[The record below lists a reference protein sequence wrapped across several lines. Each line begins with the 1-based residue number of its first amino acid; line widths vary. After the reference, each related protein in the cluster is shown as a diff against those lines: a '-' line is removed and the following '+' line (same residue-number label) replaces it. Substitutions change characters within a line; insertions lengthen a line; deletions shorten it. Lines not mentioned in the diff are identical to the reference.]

1 MQVDREGRYS
11 KPAHDK
17 IAYFGMLYIRASL
30 VEEASRYRTR
40 ARTHTHTHTHSA
52 VLWKPT

>member
-30 VEEASRYRTR
+30 VEEASR
-40 ARTHTHTHTHSA
+40 
-52 VLWKPT
+52 